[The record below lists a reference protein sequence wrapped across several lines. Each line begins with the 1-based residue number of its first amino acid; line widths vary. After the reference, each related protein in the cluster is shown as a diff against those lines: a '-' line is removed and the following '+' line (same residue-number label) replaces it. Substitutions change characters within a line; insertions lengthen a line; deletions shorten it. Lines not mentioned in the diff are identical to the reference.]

1 MPAARRTVPW
11 LMVYWPFARTGLVRT
26 TVPAPDLLKAMLE
39 PPPAPVMTEFIV
51 SVLPEVT

>member
-1 MPAARRTVPW
+1 MPW
-11 LMVYWPFARTGLVRT
+11 LMVYWPLAKTGLFSR
-26 TVPAPDLLKAMLE
+26 TVPAPDLTKPELE

>member
-1 MPAARRTVPW
+1 
-11 LMVYWPFARTGLVRT
+11 MVYWPFARTGLVRT